1 MLMIMGMSQMAYQC
15 ASPEMTTAKISLNR
29 KDYKAAEE
37 SLLKELAKN
46 KMNGEAWLL
55 LSQVYMGIQ
64 PPKITESV
72 DALANANIHLKD
84 PKLKQ
89 EAAIM
94 TINGWVGFYNGA
106 VEGLNKYYESDGAD
120 KASIKTAEDL
130 MVAAQ
135 KLRPDKIEN
144 ENLLAKIYKAKKDTA
159 KIIETSL
166 LISESQ
172 KSAVLFAK
180 KYKIYIGQD
189 RNAALLAIKQ
199 PITLNAGSRFSNGD
213 TSITDKIQIDTS
225 YIYMFS
231 SAKNSKNFA
240 VDGWRTWTPPTWN
253 EDDKMMFSQ
262 LTVEPYYT
270 LAEIYM
276 VEKKYDLVAK
286 NLDILD
292 ILKPNDQ
299 FVSAMRIQM
308 YQEQGKVDQAVAE
321 LKQMISEEPDNVN
334 ARMNLGMLLGDE
346 KIANYDGAIE
356 QYEAVIKIK
365 PDIADAYYNLAAV
378 CKSKAKI
385 LQDAENTKAD
395 KDKKYKHDINSY
407 KPLLMKAANAFE
419 QYSQLQGKESD
430 FIVYEQLVNIYD
442 VMNEKE
448 KLKLIVTKLE
458 KMNKE
463 FGSKA
468 EYHEILGTVYAR
480 LNEKKKAEDSFN
492 KADAIRKK

>member
-1 MLMIMGMSQMAYQC
+1 MMLGMSQMAYQC
-15 ASPEMTTAKISLNR
+15 ASPEMTTAKIAINR

-37 SLLKELAKN
+37 SLQKELAKN
-46 KMNGEAWLL
+46 AMNGEAWLL
-55 LSQVYMGIQ
+55 LSQAMMGMQ
-64 PPKITESV
+64 PPKMMEAV
-72 DALANANIHLKD
+72 DALSNANKHLKD

-89 EAAIM
+89 EAAFL
-94 TINGWVGFYNGA
+94 TINGWVGFYNSA
-106 VEGLNKYYESDGAD
+106 VEGLNKYYDSNGAD
-120 KASIKTAEDL
+120 EKSIAQAEQL

-159 KIIETSL
+159 KIIE
-166 LISESQ
+166 ISNQIAQSQ
-172 KSAVLFAK
+172 SSAVAFAK
-180 KYKIYIGQD
+180 KNKIFIGQD
-189 RNAALLAIKQ
+189 RNAALNAINK
-199 PITLNAGSRFSNGD
+199 PVVKNAGSKFTSGD
-213 TSITDKIQIDTS
+213 SSITDKIQIDTAS
-225 YIYMFS
+225 IYLFS
-231 SAKNSKNFA
+231 SSKSGKSFN
-240 VDGWRTWTPPTWN
+240 VDGWRTWTPASWT

-262 LTVEPYYT
+262 LSVEPYYT

-276 VEKKYDLVAK
+276 AEKKYDLAAK

-299 FVSAMRIQM
+299 FVSGMRIQM
-308 YQEQGKVDQAVAE
+308 YQEQGKVDQAITE
-321 LKQMISEEPDNVN
+321 LKQLVADEPDNII
-334 ARMNLGMLLGDE
+334 ARMNLGMLYGDE

-356 QYEAVIKIK
+356 QYETVIKMK

-378 CKSKAKI
+378 CKSKAKL
-385 LQDAENTKAD
+385 LQDEENAKAD

-419 QYSQLQGKESD
+419 QYSKIPGKDND
-430 FIVYEQLVNIYD
+430 FVIYEQLVNIYD

-448 KLKLIVTKLE
+448 KLKVIVTKLE
-458 KMNKE
+458 KMSAE

-468 EYHEILGTVYAR
+468 EYHEVLGTVYAR

-492 KADAIRKK
+492 KADSIRKNGK